1 MITHKSLYHLMIQ
14 AQHVKQ
20 QSNAPALL
28 LESGDWIIKM
38 AKPLYDVLKCCCLN
52 RHRVGGFI
60 KVMLIPALRN
70 LQFQA
75 TITDEKF
82 RNDHQLDVKT
92 TPAYATNYVILSTI
106 RVMERHISLGIEL
119 GLYPNWYDLSTALW
133 YRDFLLSAMINVK
146 ASIEREKKQRKEIDL
161 QLKLEQEEEE
171 RKSKK
176 KGKSKKNKRKQ
187 QPSSPSPSTLE
198 EKVTAEDFEGK
209 ILLLVVYF
217 DCNFD

>member
-1 MITHKSLYHLMIQ
+1 MITHKFLYHLMIQ

-20 QSNAPALL
+20 QSNAPTLL
-28 LESGDWIIKM
+28 LESGDWIVKM
-38 AKPLYDVLKCCCLN
+38 AKPLYDILKCCCLN
-52 RHRVGGFI
+52 RHREGGFI
-60 KVMLIPALRN
+60 KVMLLPTFRN

-75 TITDEKF
+75 TAADEKF

-106 RVMERHISLGIEL
+106 RVMERHVSLGIEL

-161 QLKLEQEEEE
+161 QLKMEQEEEE

-176 KGKSKKNKRKQ
+176 KGKSKKNKRSRQ
-187 QPSSPSPSTLE
+187 QPTSPSTSTLE
-198 EKVTAEDFEGK
+198 EKITAEDFEGK
-209 ILLLVVYF
+209 ILL
-217 DCNFD
+217 